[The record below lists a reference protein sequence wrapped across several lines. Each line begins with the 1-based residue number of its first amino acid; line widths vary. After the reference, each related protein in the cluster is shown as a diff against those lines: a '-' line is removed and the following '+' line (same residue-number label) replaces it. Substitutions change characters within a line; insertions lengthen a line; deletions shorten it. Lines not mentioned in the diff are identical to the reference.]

1 MMMADGTFCSLQL
14 AEFSVGG
21 MAQLQRPP
29 AASTRCCLPASQAE
43 SCVFTDIANRK
54 QDTFPNYSTRLNL
67 RIPSPDSIRINLRNH
82 QDTHIHFL
90 EYPIP
95 LSSVLRPSVRP
106 IEEKNLKQKSKTKK
120 SKTQHLNKQ
129 TNKKPKNRKI

>member
-1 MMMADGTFCSLQL
+1 MMMADGAFCSLQL

-67 RIPSPDSIRINLRNH
+67 RIPGPDSIRINLRNH

-95 LSSVLRPSVRP
+95 LSSVLRPSVR
-106 IEEKNLKQKSKTKK
+106 LKKK
-120 SKTQHLNKQ
+120 
-129 TNKKPKNRKI
+129 I